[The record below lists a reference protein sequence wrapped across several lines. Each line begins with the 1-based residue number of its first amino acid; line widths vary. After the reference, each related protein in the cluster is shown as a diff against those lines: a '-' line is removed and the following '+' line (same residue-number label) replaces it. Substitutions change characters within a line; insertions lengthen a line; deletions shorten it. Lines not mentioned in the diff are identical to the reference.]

1 MATFIRP
8 GSALAPAATAP
19 RVSSQ
24 AARAWTSEP
33 SWVVEASLVAEA
45 EEAAAARAAARRR
58 SGVLIFFVV
67 LFLVPSKVP

>member
-1 MATFIRP
+1 MASFIRP

-19 RVSSQ
+19 RISSQ

-33 SWVVEASLVAEA
+33 SWVVEASLVPEA

-58 SGVLIFFVV
+58 SGVLIFLWFC
-67 LFLVPSKVP
+67 F